1 MQTAEERWN
10 SAGIG
15 NAFIFGK
22 VMSANPDLLLEL
34 LQILDP
40 RQEEYLKSSYDASI
54 LLTATALILK
64 LYLPLN
70 LTIIA
75 L

>member
-1 MQTAEERWN
+1 
-10 SAGIG
+10 
-15 NAFIFGK
+15 
-22 VMSANPDLLLEL
+22 MSANPDLLLEL

-40 RQEEYLKSSYDASI
+40 RQEEYLKRSYDASI
-54 LLTATALILK
+54 LLTVTALILK
-64 LYLPLN
+64 LYLTLN